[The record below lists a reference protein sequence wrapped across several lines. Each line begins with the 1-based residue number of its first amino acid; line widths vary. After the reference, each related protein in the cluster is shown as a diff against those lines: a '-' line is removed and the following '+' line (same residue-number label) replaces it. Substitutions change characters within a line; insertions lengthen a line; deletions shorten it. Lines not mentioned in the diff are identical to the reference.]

1 MASLQAQTS
10 SAPFQAAVAEAVAQ
24 QPPDLVILGWR
35 PTAGFEQP
43 EQILSV
49 GEHHL
54 LLATKPVA
62 HLSKALICLA
72 SGEPGKDNVLF
83 AGRLL
88 RHLGAEATLL
98 TVIGENEFGDGS
110 HNRIERFLAG
120 GQSSLARFG
129 VPAQTRIKQG
139 ELIAS
144 IKEEMAAMAYDLVIL
159 GAPLPRDHG
168 RAILGGVIGSI
179 LNHIEDCSF
188 LIIRSH
194 QYQRLQQRYRRNI

>member
-1 MASLQAQTS
+1 
-10 SAPFQAAVAEAVAQ
+10 
-24 QPPDLVILGWR
+24 
-35 PTAGFEQP
+35 
-43 EQILSV
+43 
-49 GEHHL
+49 
-54 LLATKPVA
+54 VA